1 MGELKKLKSFDNK
14 KKKYEDRKKHVE
26 DVLAGVEL
34 DEILTQAVCG
44 DDYTLGKIEKSL
56 EDLGTYLL
64 MSNDVDSEREIK
76 NSFYRDEKRYRQYA
90 IGKHT
95 TSVDFESRE
104 DLHLF
109 DSHDYE
115 KQDDSLSEEYIYK
128 LFDPDTIT
136 TKEKRNV
143 LKIGVK
149 ELSLI
154 KNKYLIDEIEYLFE
168 EQIENSRSGKDLL
181 IINYASMG
189 LTDYE
194 ISKKLKIPRRTIS
207 ENLKK
212 IVEM

>member
-26 DVLAGVEL
+26 DVLDSVEL
-34 DEILTQAVCG
+34 DEILAQAVCG

-56 EDLGTYLL
+56 EDLGTYLIK
-64 MSNDVDSEREIK
+64 SSDIESERKIK
-76 NSFYRDEKRYRQYA
+76 NSFYRDEIRYREYA
-90 IGKHT
+90 IGKNT
-95 TSVDFESRE
+95 ASVDFENRE
-104 DLHLF
+104 DLHII
-109 DSHDYE
+109 HDYE
-115 KQDDSLSEEYIYK
+115 DVELSEDYIFS
-128 LFDPDTIT
+128 LFDPEKIT
-136 TKEKRNV
+136 AKEKRNV

>member
-64 MSNDVDSEREIK
+64 MSDDIESEREIK

-90 IGKHT
+90 IGRNT
-95 TSVDFESRE
+95 ASVDFEERE
-104 DLHLF
+104 DLHIPY
-109 DSHDYE
+109 DHEEHD
-115 KQDDSLSEEYIYK
+115 LSEEYVFK
-128 LFDPDTIT
+128 LFDPEKIT
-136 TKEKRNV
+136 PREKRNV

-149 ELSLI
+149 ELNCI
-154 KNKYLIDEIEYLFE
+154 KNKYLVDEIEYLFE
-168 EQIENSRSGKDLL
+168 EQIEKSRNGKDLL
-181 IINYASMG
+181 IINYASKG
-189 LTDYE
+189 LTDKE
-194 ISKKLKIPRRTIS
+194 ISNKIKVPRQTVS
-207 ENLKK
+207 K
-212 IVEM
+212 IINRMII

>member
-1 MGELKKLKSFDNK
+1 MGELKKLKSFDNT

-26 DVLAGVEL
+26 DVLDSVEL
-34 DEILTQAVCG
+34 DEILAQAVCG

-64 MSNDVDSEREIK
+64 KSSDIESERKIK
-76 NSFYRDEKRYRQYA
+76 NSFYRDEIRYREYA
-90 IGKHT
+90 IGKNT
-95 TSVDFESRE
+95 ASVDFENRE
-104 DLHLF
+104 DLHII
-109 DSHDYE
+109 HDYE
-115 KQDDSLSEEYIYK
+115 DVELSEDYIFS
-128 LFDPDTIT
+128 LFDPEKIT
-136 TKEKRNV
+136 AKEKRNV

>member
-26 DVLAGVEL
+26 DVLDSVEL
-34 DEILTQAVCG
+34 DEILAQAVCG

-64 MSNDVDSEREIK
+64 KSSDIESERKIK
-76 NSFYRDEKRYRQYA
+76 NSFYRDEIRYREYA
-90 IGKHT
+90 IGKNT
-95 TSVDFESRE
+95 TSVDFEARE
-104 DLHLF
+104 DLHII
-109 DSHDYE
+109 HDYE
-115 KQDDSLSEEYIYK
+115 DVELSEDYIFS
-128 LFDPDTIT
+128 LFDPEKIT
-136 TKEKRNV
+136 AKEKRNV

-181 IINYASMG
+181 VINYAAKG
-189 LTDYE
+189 LTDKE
-194 ISKKLKIPRRTIS
+194 IARKIKIPRQTVS
-207 ENLKK
+207 K
-212 IVEM
+212 IINRMIV

>member
-26 DVLAGVEL
+26 DVLDSVEL
-34 DEILTQAVCG
+34 DEILAQAVCG

-64 MSNDVDSEREIK
+64 KSSDIESERKIK
-76 NSFYRDEKRYRQYA
+76 NSFYRDEIRYREYA
-90 IGKHT
+90 IGKNT
-95 TSVDFESRE
+95 ASVDFENRE
-104 DLHLF
+104 DLHII
-109 DSHDYE
+109 HDYE
-115 KQDDSLSEEYIYK
+115 DVELSEDYIFS
-128 LFDPDTIT
+128 LFDPEKIT
-136 TKEKRNV
+136 AKEKRNV

>member
-26 DVLAGVEL
+26 DVLDSVEL
-34 DEILTQAVCG
+34 DEILAQAVCG

-64 MSNDVDSEREIK
+64 KSSDIESERKIK
-76 NSFYRDEKRYRQYA
+76 NSFYRDETRYREYA
-90 IGKHT
+90 IGKNT
-95 TSVDFESRE
+95 ASVDFENRE
-104 DLHLF
+104 DLHII
-109 DSHDYE
+109 HDYE
-115 KQDDSLSEEYIYK
+115 DVELSEDYIFS
-128 LFDPDTIT
+128 LFDPEKIT
-136 TKEKRNV
+136 AKEKRNV

-149 ELSLI
+149 ELGLI

>member
-26 DVLAGVEL
+26 DVLDSVEL
-34 DEILTQAVCG
+34 DDILAQAVCG

-64 MSNDVDSEREIK
+64 KSSDIESERKIK
-76 NSFYRDEKRYRQYA
+76 NSFYRDETRYREYA
-90 IGKHT
+90 IGKNT
-95 TSVDFESRE
+95 ASVDFENRE
-104 DLHLF
+104 DLHII
-109 DSHDYE
+109 HDYE
-115 KQDDSLSEEYIYK
+115 DVELSEDYIFS
-128 LFDPDTIT
+128 LFDPEKIT
-136 TKEKRNV
+136 AKEKRNV

-149 ELSLI
+149 ELGLI

>member
-26 DVLAGVEL
+26 DVLDTVEL
-34 DEILTQAVCG
+34 DEILAQAVCG

-64 MSNDVDSEREIK
+64 KSSDIESERKIK
-76 NSFYRDEKRYRQYA
+76 NSFYRDETRYREYA
-90 IGKHT
+90 IGKNT
-95 TSVDFESRE
+95 PSVDFEDRE
-104 DLHLF
+104 DLHTI
-109 DSHDYE
+109 HDYE
-115 KQDDSLSEEYIYK
+115 DVDLSEDYIFS
-128 LFDPDTIT
+128 LFDPEKIT
-136 TKEKRNV
+136 AKEKRNV

-149 ELSLI
+149 ELGLI

>member
-14 KKKYEDRKKHVE
+14 KMKYEDRKKHVE

-64 MSNDVDSEREIK
+64 KSSDIESERKIK
-76 NSFYRDEKRYRQYA
+76 NSFYRDETRYREYA
-90 IGKHT
+90 IGKNT
-95 TSVDFESRE
+95 TSVDFENRE
-104 DLHLF
+104 DLHII
-109 DSHDYE
+109 HDYE
-115 KQDDSLSEEYIYK
+115 DVELSEDYIFS
-128 LFDPDTIT
+128 LFDPEKIT
-136 TKEKRNV
+136 AKEKRNV

-149 ELSLI
+149 ELGLI

>member
-26 DVLAGVEL
+26 DVLDSVEL
-34 DEILTQAVCG
+34 DEILAQAVCG

-64 MSNDVDSEREIK
+64 KSSDIESERKIK
-76 NSFYRDEKRYRQYA
+76 YSFYRDETRYREYA
-90 IGKHT
+90 IGKNT
-95 TSVDFESRE
+95 IPVDFEDRE
-104 DLHLF
+104 DLHTI
-109 DSHDYE
+109 HDYE
-115 KQDDSLSEEYIYK
+115 DVELSEDYIFS
-128 LFDPDTIT
+128 LFDPEKIT
-136 TKEKRNV
+136 AKEKRNV

>member
-26 DVLAGVEL
+26 DVLDSVEL
-34 DEILTQAVCG
+34 DEILAQAVCG

-64 MSNDVDSEREIK
+64 KSSDIESERKIK
-76 NSFYRDEKRYRQYA
+76 NSFYRDETRYREYA
-90 IGKHT
+90 IGKNT
-95 TSVDFESRE
+95 ASVDFENRE
-104 DLHLF
+104 DLHII
-109 DSHDYE
+109 HDYE
-115 KQDDSLSEEYIYK
+115 DVELSEDYIFS
-128 LFDPDTIT
+128 LFDPEKIT
-136 TKEKRNV
+136 AKEKRNV

>member
-26 DVLAGVEL
+26 DVLDSVEL
-34 DEILTQAVCG
+34 DEILAQAVCG

-64 MSNDVDSEREIK
+64 KSSDIESERKIK
-76 NSFYRDEKRYRQYA
+76 NSFYRDEIRYREYA
-90 IGKHT
+90 IGKNT
-95 TSVDFESRE
+95 ASVDFENRE
-104 DLHLF
+104 DLHTI
-109 DSHDYE
+109 HDYE
-115 KQDDSLSEEYIYK
+115 DVELSEDYIFN
-128 LFDPDTIT
+128 LFDPEKIT
-136 TKEKRNV
+136 AKEKRNV

-181 IINYASMG
+181 IINYAAMG

>member
-26 DVLAGVEL
+26 DVLDSVEL
-34 DEILTQAVCG
+34 DEILAQAVCG
-44 DDYTLGKIEKSL
+44 DNYTLGKIEKSL

-64 MSNDVDSEREIK
+64 KSSDIESERKIK
-76 NSFYRDEKRYRQYA
+76 NSFYRDEIRYREYA
-90 IGKHT
+90 IGKNT
-95 TSVDFESRE
+95 ASVDFENRE
-104 DLHLF
+104 DLHII
-109 DSHDYE
+109 HDYE
-115 KQDDSLSEEYIYK
+115 DVELSEDYIFS
-128 LFDPDTIT
+128 LFDPEKIT
-136 TKEKRNV
+136 AKEKRNV

>member
-26 DVLAGVEL
+26 DVLDTVEL
-34 DEILTQAVCG
+34 DEILAQAVCG

-64 MSNDVDSEREIK
+64 KSSDIESERKIK
-76 NSFYRDEKRYRQYA
+76 NSFYRDEIRYREYA
-90 IGKHT
+90 IGKNT
-95 TSVDFESRE
+95 TSVDFEDRE
-104 DLHLF
+104 DLHTI
-109 DSHDYE
+109 HDYE
-115 KQDDSLSEEYIYK
+115 DVDLSEDYIFS
-128 LFDPDTIT
+128 LFDPEKIT
-136 TKEKRNV
+136 AKEKRNV

-149 ELSLI
+149 ELGLI

>member
-1 MGELKKLKSFDNK
+1 MGELKKLKSFDNT

-26 DVLAGVEL
+26 GVLDSVEL
-34 DEILTQAVCG
+34 DEILAQAVCG

-64 MSNDVDSEREIK
+64 KSSDIESERKIK
-76 NSFYRDEKRYRQYA
+76 NSFYRDEIRYREYA
-90 IGKHT
+90 IGKNT
-95 TSVDFESRE
+95 ASVDFENRE
-104 DLHLF
+104 DLHII
-109 DSHDYE
+109 HDYE
-115 KQDDSLSEEYIYK
+115 DVELSEDYIFS
-128 LFDPDTIT
+128 LFDPEKIT
-136 TKEKRNV
+136 AKEKRNV

>member
-1 MGELKKLKSFDNK
+1 MGELKKLKSFDNT

-44 DDYTLGKIEKSL
+44 DDYTLGKIEKIL

-64 MSNDVDSEREIK
+64 MSNDIDSEREIK

-168 EQIENSRSGKDLL
+168 EQVEKSKNGKDLL
-181 IINYASMG
+181 VINYAAKG
-189 LTDYE
+189 LTDKE
-194 ISKKLKIPRRTIS
+194 IARKIKIPRQTVS
-207 ENLKK
+207 K
-212 IVEM
+212 IINRMIV

>member
-1 MGELKKLKSFDNK
+1 MGELKKLKSFDNT

-26 DVLAGVEL
+26 DVLDSVEL
-34 DEILTQAVCG
+34 DEILAQAVCG

-64 MSNDVDSEREIK
+64 KSSDIESERKIK
-76 NSFYRDEKRYRQYA
+76 NSFYRDEIRYREYA
-90 IGKHT
+90 IGKNT
-95 TSVDFESRE
+95 ASVDFENRE
-104 DLHLF
+104 DLHII
-109 DSHDYE
+109 HDYE
-115 KQDDSLSEEYIYK
+115 DVELSEDYIFS
-128 LFDPDTIT
+128 LFDPEKIT
-136 TKEKRNV
+136 AKEKRNV

-149 ELSLI
+149 ELGLI

>member
-26 DVLAGVEL
+26 DVLDSVEL
-34 DEILTQAVCG
+34 DDILAQAVCG

-64 MSNDVDSEREIK
+64 KSSDIESERKIK
-76 NSFYRDEKRYRQYA
+76 NSFYRDETRYREYA
-90 IGKHT
+90 IGKNT
-95 TSVDFESRE
+95 ASVDFENRE
-104 DLHLF
+104 DLHII
-109 DSHDYE
+109 HDYE
-115 KQDDSLSEEYIYK
+115 DVELSEDYIFS
-128 LFDPDTIT
+128 LFDPEKIT
-136 TKEKRNV
+136 AKEKRNV

>member
-26 DVLAGVEL
+26 DVLDSVEL
-34 DEILTQAVCG
+34 DEILAQAVCG

-64 MSNDVDSEREIK
+64 KSSDIESERKIK
-76 NSFYRDEKRYRQYA
+76 NSFYRDEIRYREYA
-90 IGKHT
+90 IGKNT
-95 TSVDFESRE
+95 TSVDFEDRE
-104 DLHLF
+104 DLHII
-109 DSHDYE
+109 HDYE
-115 KQDDSLSEEYIYK
+115 DVELSEDYIFN
-128 LFDPDTIT
+128 LFDPEKIT
-136 TKEKRNV
+136 AKEKRNV

-181 IINYASMG
+181 IINYAAMG

>member
-26 DVLAGVEL
+26 DVLDSVEL
-34 DEILTQAVCG
+34 DEILAQAVCG

-64 MSNDVDSEREIK
+64 KSSDIESERKIK
-76 NSFYRDEKRYRQYA
+76 NSFYRDEIRYREYA
-90 IGKHT
+90 IGKNT
-95 TSVDFESRE
+95 ASVDFENRE
-104 DLHLF
+104 DLHII
-109 DSHDYE
+109 HDYE
-115 KQDDSLSEEYIYK
+115 DVELSEDYIFS
-128 LFDPDTIT
+128 LFDPEKIT
-136 TKEKRNV
+136 AKEKRNV

-181 IINYASMG
+181 IINYAAMG

>member
-1 MGELKKLKSFDNK
+1 MGELKKLKSFDNT

-34 DEILTQAVCG
+34 DEILAQTVCG

-64 MSNDVDSEREIK
+64 KSSDIESERKIK
-76 NSFYRDEKRYRQYA
+76 NSFYRDEIRYREYA
-90 IGKHT
+90 IGKNT
-95 TSVDFESRE
+95 ASVDFENRE
-104 DLHLF
+104 DLHII
-109 DSHDYE
+109 HDYE
-115 KQDDSLSEEYIYK
+115 DVELSEDYIFS
-128 LFDPDTIT
+128 LFDPEKIT
-136 TKEKRNV
+136 AKEKRNV

-149 ELSLI
+149 ELGLI

>member
-26 DVLAGVEL
+26 DVLDSVEL
-34 DEILTQAVCG
+34 DEILAQAVCG

-64 MSNDVDSEREIK
+64 KSSDIESERKIK
-76 NSFYRDEKRYRQYA
+76 NSFYRDEIRYREYA
-90 IGKHT
+90 IGKNT
-95 TSVDFESRE
+95 TSVDFENRE
-104 DLHLF
+104 DLHII
-109 DSHDYE
+109 HDYE
-115 KQDDSLSEEYIYK
+115 DVELSEDYIFS
-128 LFDPDTIT
+128 LFDPEKIT
-136 TKEKRNV
+136 AKEKRNV

>member
-26 DVLAGVEL
+26 DVLDTVEL
-34 DEILTQAVCG
+34 DEILAQAVCG

-64 MSNDVDSEREIK
+64 KSSDIESERKIK
-76 NSFYRDEKRYRQYA
+76 NSFYRDEIRYREYA
-90 IGKHT
+90 IGKNT
-95 TSVDFESRE
+95 ASVDFENRE
-104 DLHLF
+104 DLHII
-109 DSHDYE
+109 HDYE
-115 KQDDSLSEEYIYK
+115 DVDLSEDYIFS
-128 LFDPDTIT
+128 LFDPEKIT
-136 TKEKRNV
+136 AKEKRNV

>member
-26 DVLAGVEL
+26 DVLDSVEL
-34 DEILTQAVCG
+34 DEILAQAVCG

-64 MSNDVDSEREIK
+64 KSSDIESERKIK
-76 NSFYRDEKRYRQYA
+76 NSFYRDEIRYREYA
-90 IGKHT
+90 IGKNT
-95 TSVDFESRE
+95 ASVDFENRE
-104 DLHLF
+104 DLHTI
-109 DSHDYE
+109 HDYE
-115 KQDDSLSEEYIYK
+115 DVELSEDYIFS
-128 LFDPDTIT
+128 LFDPEKIT
-136 TKEKRNV
+136 AKEKRNV

-149 ELSLI
+149 ELGLI
-154 KNKYLIDEIEYLFE
+154 KNKYLIDEIECLFE